1 MKRHSIILLVLILA
15 SAASARPTA
24 ESDTLL
30 RVLREELE
38 ADFTELQKQE
48 VKPYFMSFRVQ
59 ETWKADIMASFGYLR
74 ISQQKHT
81 RTFTPQIRVGSP
93 ELDNFKFQMQPWIDR
108 PELPLTDATPDALR
122 IRIWMNTLDA
132 YQQATNDY
140 REVQRRLRSQG
151 DNEDKA
157 PCFSMSGDSAA
168 EEYYEPPLTA
178 PALTPEEHQTW
189 EQRLCRIAAVF
200 RSHPEFNRAEALL
213 QVENRRTHF
222 VNTEGSAIIQN
233 RRSYRIFLQ
242 AMTETEDGMPLP
254 LSHNYFATSLDSLP
268 DEATMIGDA
277 EDIVRRLVALSQA
290 PVAEPYTGPALLSG
304 EASGVFFHE
313 IFGHRLEGHRMKSG
327 GQTFSKMVGEQVLPA
342 DFQVYCDPT
351 LTHYGTQ
358 PLNGGYAYD
367 DEGTRARRV
376 NNVVDGVLREFLM
389 SRVPLEGF
397 PESNGHGRAAE
408 GKKPV
413 SRQSNLVVETRQPH
427 AEAELRQMLR
437 DEARRQGKE
446 YGYLFQSVSGGYTM
460 TGEGG
465 SINSFDVTPLEVYR
479 IYVDG
484 RPDELVRGVSLIGT
498 PLAMFSNIAAGGD
511 TPSSFIGFCGAESGW
526 VPVSATSP
534 MIFCTKIE
542 TQRMQRKM
550 KLRPVLAPPP
560 LRAESW
566 TTQDTAPDS
575 IIFQAL
581 SDEMQRS
588 MDSLRIEG
596 QPAPFGI
603 DYRMQRS
610 QAINLSATLGEVFV
624 REIQPWRNKVEVHI
638 MLGDNHRTIH
648 SKINWLE
655 TDIATAVDYDNLR
668 RQAWM
673 ETDERYKSAIAN
685 YEKEKQQIVSTH
697 AHADEEALD
706 DRIPAKPVTS
716 IQHRSAKA
724 EDMHAHEL
732 EAYVRRLSLIA
743 REYPDLTNSSSHAEI
758 HQTDIYRLT
767 SEGVRVAQP
776 QDECTVGFNFQ
787 CNDYNGDRYNHKV
800 ETYANASE
808 ALADSTRFIR
818 EVHEAI
824 DRRLNMLNDSLT
836 EEEYY
841 VGPVIIEENVGRTI
855 LNKVGD
861 ILRIGSRS
869 GDNRKKV
876 QKLNH
881 KVVDEKLTI
890 RQDPTLNRWEGRTL
904 MGYYTADAYG
914 QKPEA
919 VTYIERGIFRN
930 PVKGQYPTLVT
941 NAPGNTRF
949 DNLNDGFHTISI
961 VSAYGVVR
969 IESSKDIPLKK
980 MRRRLRP
987 CIHPARRIHLSHQHQ
1002 GRQREKNGPNVH
1014 YNHTEH
1020 ATPHR
1025 SALHRTGG
1033 HFLQHEFHRGAQ
1045 GHAAERHRGDA
1056 LQA

>member
-1 MKRHSIILLVLILA
+1 
-15 SAASARPTA
+15 
-24 ESDTLL
+24 
-30 RVLREELE
+30 
-38 ADFTELQKQE
+38 
-48 VKPYFMSFRVQ
+48 
-59 ETWKADIMASFGYLR
+59 
-74 ISQQKHT
+74 
-81 RTFTPQIRVGSP
+81 
-93 ELDNFKFQMQPWIDR
+93 
-108 PELPLTDATPDALR
+108 
-122 IRIWMNTLDA
+122 
-132 YQQATNDY
+132 
-140 REVQRRLRSQG
+140 
-151 DNEDKA
+151 
-157 PCFSMSGDSAA
+157 
-168 EEYYEPPLTA
+168 
-178 PALTPEEHQTW
+178 
-189 EQRLCRIAAVF
+189 
-200 RSHPEFNRAEALL
+200 
-213 QVENRRTHF
+213 
-222 VNTEGSAIIQN
+222 
-233 RRSYRIFLQ
+233 
-242 AMTETEDGMPLP
+242 
-254 LSHNYFATSLDSLP
+254 
-268 DEATMIGDA
+268 
-277 EDIVRRLVALSQA
+277 
-290 PVAEPYTGPALLSG
+290 
-304 EASGVFFHE
+304 
-313 IFGHRLEGHRMKSG
+313 
-327 GQTFSKMVGEQVLPA
+327 
-342 DFQVYCDPT
+342 
-351 LTHYGTQ
+351 
-358 PLNGGYAYD
+358 
-367 DEGTRARRV
+367 
-376 NNVVDGVLREFLM
+376 
-389 SRVPLEGF
+389 
-397 PESNGHGRAAE
+397 
-408 GKKPV
+408 
-413 SRQSNLVVETRQPH
+413 
-427 AEAELRQMLR
+427 
-437 DEARRQGKE
+437 
-446 YGYLFQSVSGGYTM
+446 
-460 TGEGG
+460 
-465 SINSFDVTPLEVYR
+465 
-479 IYVDG
+479 
-484 RPDELVRGVSLIGT
+484 
-498 PLAMFSNIAAGGD
+498 
-511 TPSSFIGFCGAESGW
+511 
-526 VPVSATSP
+526 
-534 MIFCTKIE
+534 
-542 TQRMQRKM
+542 
-550 KLRPVLAPPP
+550 
-560 LRAESW
+560 
-566 TTQDTAPDS
+566 
-575 IIFQAL
+575 
-581 SDEMQRS
+581 
-588 MDSLRIEG
+588 
-596 QPAPFGI
+596 
-603 DYRMQRS
+603 MQRS

-980 MRRRLRP
+980 MRRQLLR
-987 CIHPARRIHLSHQHQ
+987 IARREGYDHAYILRDGFTYRISTKDGSEKRMARTFTTITPNMLRHIEALSTEQEATSSSMNSIVGPKAMLLNDIEVMPSKPKQ
-1002 GRQREKNGPNVH
+1002 PAAQPLTNPLQRK
-1014 YNHTEH
+1014 
-1020 ATPHR
+1020 
-1025 SALHRTGG
+1025 
-1033 HFLQHEFHRGAQ
+1033 Q
-1045 GHAAERHRGDA
+1045 
-1056 LQA
+1056 